1 MDQVEKQR
9 RRNRIISLAAIALI
23 AVVAVTVVVY
33 SFSLFRGTA
42 VPLPAYLD
50 RCVSGSLFY
59 HAHPQVTINVNGTSF
74 IIPANMGFSGC
85 ARVIHTPEPGLH
97 ARRLLPDMGK
107 LCEQRPNSHLQ
118 LYTDLRQPR
127 CPRAQSNNDGGR
139 DS

>member
-59 HAHPQVTINVNGTSF
+59 HAHPHVRTILYGASF
-74 IIPANMGFSGC
+74 IIPPSRRFSGC
-85 ARVIHTPEPGLH
+85 ARLIHPH
-97 ARRLLPDMGK
+97 ATDGV
-107 LCEQRPNSHLQ
+107 
-118 LYTDLRQPR
+118 LYVESGQ
-127 CPRAQSNNDGGR
+127 NR
-139 DS
+139 D